1 MLITCHWKQ
10 TSIYSHCR
18 VVQTIKNSFP
28 KKAALGDSHQA
39 HALGGCRD
47 MAAGRAE
54 SGCVAYPAW
63 VRTNSTPPSR
73 RGRPA
78 AAQTRC
84 RARAHEQTEACTD
97 LSPVLTFA
105 LSTAQFSVLREGTP
119 SCQYCALGFRV
130 LWGNAVAQHQES
142 LTAKKRCLLNV

>member
-18 VVQTIKNSFP
+18 VVQAINNSFP

-39 HALGGCRD
+39 HAPGGCRD
-47 MAAGRAE
+47 MAVEGAE
-54 SGCVAYPAW
+54 PRGVAYPAW
-63 VRTNSTPPSR
+63 VRTNPAPPSR

-84 RARAHEQTEACTD
+84 WARAHERTEACTD
-97 LSPVLTFA
+97 LSPVLTSA

-119 SCQYCALGFRV
+119 SCRYRAPRFRV
-130 LWGNAVAQHQES
+130 LWGNAAAQQQGS
-142 LTAKKRCLLNV
+142 LTAEKRCLLSV